1 MNEHKSDIIATRTGC
16 LGGSDARLIQSVAEA
31 GKIPQS
37 AIKRLAVCKG
47 LAEQPQ
53 FTNPAIEF
61 GNYVESMVFESLH
74 SQDERW
80 QSNPC
85 LVSTK
90 YSRTNCKVID
100 HIDFFLQDDE
110 KKVLVLGECKATRL
124 TFEQTHDEYKWQ
136 LLHHYLLGCEKAKEL
151 GGYKVKIMLSHYCTD
166 GIDLTQPFEFDP
178 SRLTVKTLRNMGK
191 LSKSYRITEAMDIID
206 TFLENFTEFYE
217 QDEVDA
223 NLLPAN
229 VQSQFLQVA
238 QFLRE
243 IKEREDKVAAFKT
256 KLYDFLS
263 ERGIRKVA
271 CDDFSFTA
279 VAPTQ
284 QISVDYKALFT
295 QEIEAKKPRVAKQ
308 LKEKYKKTTNKKGYV
323 LIHVNNDDKS

>member
-1 MNEHKSDIIATRTGC
+1 MENFKEDIIATRTGC
-16 LGGSDARLIQSVAEA
+16 LGGSDARLIQSIAEA

-37 AIKRLAVCKG
+37 AMKRLAVCKG

-74 SQDERW
+74 SQDARW

-85 LVSTK
+85 LVSGK
-90 YSRTNCKVID
+90 YSRKNVDVID
-100 HIDFFLQDDE
+100 HVDFFLQDDE
-110 KKVLVLGECKATRL
+110 KKVIILGECKGTRS
-124 TFEQTHDEYKWQ
+124 TYEQTYDEYKWQ

-151 GGYKVKIMLSHYCTD
+151 GDYKVKVMLCHYCTD

-178 SRLTVKTLRNMGK
+178 SRLTVKTLRNMEK
-191 LSKSYRITEAMDIID
+191 LSKSYHISEAMDIID

-217 QDEVDA
+217 QDEIDA

-229 VQSQFLQVA
+229 VQTQFSEVA

-271 CDDFSFTA
+271 CDDFSFTV

-308 LKEKYKKTTNKKGYV
+308 LKEKYKKTTNKKGFV
-323 LIHVNNDDKS
+323 LIHVNNDNKS